1 MIQAIIKKFKKNDEL
16 KEKDAFETE
25 GGLPYGMP
33 PEEESKPYP
42 RPVQVVAN
50 AVFFVWNKLLIRPFA
65 AVWGFLA
72 ARTNLTFWILFGMVI
87 GILVGRFAPSVGVQL
102 KPLGDAFIRMIT
114 IIETPLIFSTLV
126 VGIAGHGD
134 DVGKVGRL
142 AIKTIIY
149 FEIVTTFALAVGLIM
164 ANIIKP
170 GQGVVLYGDTSE
182 VAGMA
187 AKEASITWYGE
198 MEMIIPS
205 NFFVAATNNQILGV
219 VFCAAMFSCAMMKA
233 DKKSKDFM
241 LRINDSMSMIM
252 FKFVALIMNYAPIGI
267 GASLAAAVGK
277 NGVDILA
284 NLGKLIGS
292 LYASLAIFVLVIL
305 IPIMLVA
312 RIPLMGFFKAVGQPW
327 LIAFSSASSESALP
341 KAMQNMRAFGCP
353 NSLTAFVIPCGYSF
367 NLDGT
372 TLYLALASIFAAQA
386 GGINLPLAT
395 QLSIMGT
402 LMLSSKGVAAI
413 PRASLLILAGTL
425 TQYNLPYEAIPM
437 IMGVDAIMD
446 MGRTSI
452 NVFGNCLGCCV
463 MSRIEGSFRG
473 AEWREEEIDRRRI
486 ALLEEERAKR
496 EQDGVSEEMS
506 FDEAGSKEFQHR
518 ELDNVVVHDEN
529 KSISSFE
536 ITPAP
541 LQHQPKHH

>member
-1 MIQAIIKKFKKNDEL
+1 MLQGLKNKLNFSEKNNEEL
-16 KEKDAFETE
+16 DSN
-25 GGLPYGMP
+25 LPYGMP
-33 PEEESKPYP
+33 PEEVSKPYP
-42 RPVQVVAN
+42 RPVQIVAN
-50 AVFFVWNKLLIRPFA
+50 AFYFIWNNILLQPFLRS
-65 AVWGFLA
+65 WGFLA
-72 ARTNLTFWILFGMVI
+72 ARTSLTFWIIVGMAV
-87 GILVGRFAPSVGVQL
+87 GILIGHFAPDAGVQM

-142 AIKTIIY
+142 AVKTIIY
-149 FEIVTTFALAVGLIM
+149 FEVVTTFALAVGLIM
-164 ANIIKP
+164 ANLIKP
-170 GQGVVLYGDTSE
+170 GQGVVLFGDTSQVE
-182 VAGMA
+182 GMA
-187 AKEASITWYGE
+187 EQEASITWYGE
-198 MEMIIPS
+198 MEMIIPK

-233 DKKSKDFM
+233 DKKSKEFM

-267 GASLAAAVGK
+267 GAALAAAVGK

-292 LYASLAIFVLVIL
+292 LYASLAIFVCVIL
-305 IPIMLVA
+305 IPIMFMSRVP
-312 RIPLMGFFKAVGQPW
+312 IIGFFKAVAQPW

-341 KAMQNMRAFGCP
+341 KAMENMRAFGCP

-386 GGINLPLAT
+386 GNINLPLAT

-413 PRASLLILAGTL
+413 PRASLLILAGTV

-473 AEWREEEIDRRRI
+473 MEWREEEIDRRRLRLI
-486 ALLEEERAKR
+486 EQERHQR
-496 EQDGVSEEMS
+496 QNDGLSEEVS
-506 FDEAGSKEFQHR
+506 FDGHGNTEKFEHQ
-518 ELDNVVVHDEN
+518 ELDDVVVVHDGRADSVN
-529 KSISSFE
+529 SIE

-541 LQHQPKHH
+541 PTNKHH